1 MFIYLN
7 KADGIGGFEGN
18 ERPILGSRRSRRV
31 FSGALK
37 REFPV
42 ESQRRPADG
51 STRCRVGLCAR
62 KAEHH
67 ALWRGAPEGTLVT
80 LYDHTRP
87 ERQRR
92 HPDVFLARRRF
103 KSEKFE
109 GPE

>member
-7 KADGIGGFEGN
+7 KADGIRGFEGN

-37 REFPV
+37 REIPV
-42 ESQRRPADG
+42 EVKDAPLTEAQGAEWD
-51 STRCRVGLCAR
+51 CVR
-62 KAEHH
+62 KAEHQ
-67 ALWRGAPEGTLVT
+67 ALWRGAPDGTLVT